1 MKATNFDR
9 YKSVL
14 EDLGYGSV
22 VGEKIPETITY
33 GEAAKELKYYIDM
46 ANEKGEPFNIEVFGD
61 EYEEPIQSV
70 RKAYF
75 RAKRLLKKFLTMDK
89 NHTLTLN

>member
-33 GEAAKELKYYIDM
+33 GEASEELKWHIYC
-46 ANEKGEPFNIEVFGD
+46 AKQKGDSLNIEVFGD

-75 RAKRLLKKFLTMDK
+75 RAKRLLKKFFTMDK